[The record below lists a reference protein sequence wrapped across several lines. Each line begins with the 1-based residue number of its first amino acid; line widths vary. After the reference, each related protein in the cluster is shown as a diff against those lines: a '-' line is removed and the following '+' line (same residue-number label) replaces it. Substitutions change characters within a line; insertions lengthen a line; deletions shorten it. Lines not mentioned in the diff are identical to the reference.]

1 MEADPISFLSH
12 LVEVLHGLFPSVGG
26 ALQALARSSP
36 RRLQENLFGGKFLKN
51 AASFNFSGAV
61 GQRGALGLDRLSS
74 QTASLQKNRELVQSV
89 SRALEDPA
97 FLSAL
102 QQALRGLSSSQS
114 VDEVHKPPKP
124 RPLVCAPITAELV
137 SVTVDM
143 LRVSL
148 GMLALS

>member
-102 QQALRGLSSSQS
+102 QQTLRGLSSSQS

-148 GMLALS
+148 ALS